1 MKTFDIIA
9 MVVFGTFTITAAIAS
24 FFNTAHIFIMVASA
38 VLTII
43 AYLDYKEEKRE
54 EDQEQENDGDREDKI
69 A

>member
-43 AYLDYKEEKRE
+43 AYLDYKEEKK
-54 EDQEQENDGDREDKI
+54 DEN
-69 A
+69 